1 MPASDLEALVGHLFI
16 VGGRSISAASP
27 GAIATAP
34 PRRAARG
41 RDTDTLFALISLGAE
56 QRQPASFFEQLTGQ
70 LSQKYFSVPGSVTS
84 ALREAVAVI
93 NDTLMAHNAP
103 LPEPIRVGMTCAILR
118 DQELILALTGPS
130 RCFLI
135 RGDMVERLPADEEL
149 AEPIRLLGIESE
161 PELRLYRREVKDGDF
176 LILADASLNRLKDAT
191 FRQAV
196 ETGEVDVSLNNMR
209 GVASEFTSAQIIKFV
224 APLAESEAA
233 AAAPAYAP
241 SASSQPG
248 LEAEHSA
255 QAAAVIP
262 PGVKIPMPMKGMG
275 ERVEGAGG
283 QELPPLRKLGR
294 DAAISLASVVDGAQ
308 ILADKM
314 LPDESITNPLE
325 ERFQL
330 STPMQIG
337 VALAV
342 AVLVVLVTTVIYQ
355 LRGQSSQYAQFI
367 RQAQNEIEQA
377 RAGGNDQ
384 AAARSHWENAIHLID
399 QSLQIRQPSAEIGAL
414 RDEAL
419 AALDSYD
426 HVTRVSPALLR
437 EYQPG
442 TVLRGPIVQGLNLY
456 LIDTTADILY
466 REDLDETS
474 TSLVNRDPQIITRQ
488 GEVVSNQVVGGLIDL
503 VWVED
508 GGVPQRNVL
517 AALSRNGLL
526 ITYSP
531 SWSTTAAILPG
542 FEAWQDPRAIAVFNR
557 DLYILD
563 AGANE
568 IWRYQAK
575 EESYVGLPQRYFTDV
590 VPQLADAIDMKID
603 TNGNVYVLHG
613 NGLVTKYFFGREQ
626 AFAFEGLPQPITR
639 GTALSLNVSLFD
651 RTFLIADPD
660 GGRLYATALTGTFL
674 TNYKDSGNTIFYHLS
689 GAFSQDRPPMIY
701 VTAGNRLFYF
711 SRP

>member
-1 MPASDLEALVGHLFI
+1 MPTSDLEALVGHLFV

-27 GAIATAP
+27 GALATPA

-56 QRQPASFFEQLTGQ
+56 QRQPASFFEQITGQ
-70 LSQKYFSVPGSVTS
+70 MSQKYFGTPGSITS

-103 LPEPIRVGMTCAILR
+103 LPEPVRVGMACAILR
-118 DQELILALTGPS
+118 DQELILALTGPA

-135 RGDMVERLPADEEL
+135 RRDMVERLPGDEEL
-149 AEPIRLLGIESE
+149 GEPIRLLGIESE
-161 PELRLYRREVKDGDF
+161 PELRLYRREVQDGDF
-176 LILADASLNRLKDAT
+176 LLLADASLNRLKDAI

-196 ETGEVDVSLNNMR
+196 ETGEVDVSLNNLR
-209 GVASEFTSAQIIKFV
+209 GVASEFTSAQVIKFV
-224 APLAESEAA
+224 SPLTESEAA
-233 AAAPAYAP
+233 AAAPARAP
-241 SASSQPG
+241 ATSTHPDQTAEYPDQAS
-248 LEAEHSA
+248 
-255 QAAAVIP
+255 AVIP

-275 ERVEGAGG
+275 EHIEGE
-283 QELPPLRKLGR
+283 ELPPLRKLGR
-294 DAAISLASVVDGAQ
+294 DAAISLASVVDGAGV
-308 ILADKM
+308 LAEKM
-314 LPDESITNPLE
+314 LPDESIENPLE

-342 AVLVVLVTTVIYQ
+342 AVLVALLTTIIYSW
-355 LRGQSSQYAQFI
+355 RGQTSQYAQII
-367 RQAQNEIEQA
+367 RQAQSEVEQA

-384 AAARSHWENAIHLID
+384 AVARPHWEDAIHLID
-399 QSLQIRQPSAEIGAL
+399 QSAQIRPPSPEIAAL

-426 HVTRVSPALLR
+426 HVTRVSPVLLR

-442 TVLRGPIVQGLNLY
+442 ADLRGPIVQGLNLY
-456 LIDTTADILY
+456 VIDTTPDILY

-474 TSLVNRDPQIITRQ
+474 TRLVNREPQIITRQ

-503 VWVED
+503 TWVED

-531 SWSTTAAILPG
+531 SWSTTAAVLPG
-542 FEAWQDPRAIAVFNR
+542 FEAWQDPRAIAIFNR

-568 IWRYQAK
+568 IWRYQA
-575 EESYVGLPQRYFTDV
+575 EEDSYAGLPQRYFTDV
-590 VPQLADAIDMKID
+590 IPQLADAIDMEID
-603 TNGNVYVLHG
+603 TNGNVYILHG

-626 AFAFEGLPQPITR
+626 AFAFDGLPQPVTR
-639 GTALSLNVSLFD
+639 PKALVLNVSLFD
-651 RTFLIADPD
+651 RTFLIADPG
-660 GGRLYATALTGTFL
+660 GGRLYATALTGAFL
-674 TNYKDSGNTIFYHLS
+674 TNYRDSGNTVFYNLS
-689 GAFSQDRPPMIY
+689 GVFSQDRPPMIY

-711 SRP
+711 PRP